1 MIMRM
6 PLTVSDFDRFAK
18 YYDDEHASYTDDIP
32 MWEGFARHV
41 GDDGVLELACGTGRL
56 LVPLARA
63 GAMLTGIDVSPAMLD
78 VARDK
83 VSRASQDARVK
94 LVEADMRTYD
104 LGRQFGLVMVGLN
117 SLMHLETRQSQ
128 REAIETAARH
138 VRVGGRFVIDVF
150 NPDDG
155 LPDSAQ
161 EGQVYLHCLKVRTDQ
176 SQLLHFQSL
185 SVDRGEQVVAVT
197 NYYDDVNVD
206 GLVRRHLV
214 PFRLRYLAVGEL
226 ELLVEQSGLRIEDL
240 YGSYDLEPFRHG
252 SPRIIIVGR
261 QR

>member
-1 MIMRM
+1 MMRT
-6 PLTVSDFDRFAK
+6 PLAVSDFDRFAR
-18 YYDDEHASYTDDIP
+18 YYDDEHASYTDDLP
-32 MWEGFARHV
+32 MWEGFARQA
-41 GDDGVLELACGTGRL
+41 GEDGVLELACGTGRL
-56 LVPLARA
+56 LVPLARV
-63 GAMLTGIDVSPAMLD
+63 GATLTGIDVSPAMID
-78 VARDK
+78 VAREK
-83 VSRASQDARVK
+83 VSRASQNGRVT

-128 REAIETAARH
+128 REAIQTAARH

-176 SQLLHFQSL
+176 SQLLHFQAL
-185 SVDRGEQVVAVT
+185 SVDRGEQLVTVT
-197 NYYDDVNVD
+197 NYYDDVDGD
-206 GLVRRHLV
+206 GLVRRHLA

-226 ELLVEQSGLRIEDL
+226 ELLVEQSGFWIEDL

-261 QR
+261 RR

>member
-1 MIMRM
+1 
-6 PLTVSDFDRFAK
+6 
-18 YYDDEHASYTDDIP
+18 
-32 MWEGFARHV
+32 MWEGFARHA
-41 GDDGVLELACGTGRL
+41 GEDGVLELACGTGRL

-63 GAMLTGIDVSPAMLD
+63 GATLTGIDVSPAMLD
-78 VARDK
+78 VAREK
-83 VSRASQDARVK
+83 VSRASQDGHVT
-94 LVEADMRTYD
+94 LVEADMRAYD

-185 SVDRGEQVVAVT
+185 SVDRGEQLVTVT
-197 NYYDDVNVD
+197 NYYDDVDGD
-206 GLVRRHLV
+206 GLVRRHLA

-261 QR
+261 RR

>member
-1 MIMRM
+1 
-6 PLTVSDFDRFAK
+6 
-18 YYDDEHASYTDDIP
+18 
-32 MWEGFARHV
+32 
-41 GDDGVLELACGTGRL
+41 
-56 LVPLARA
+56 
-63 GAMLTGIDVSPAMLD
+63 MLD
-78 VARDK
+78 VAREK
-83 VSRASQDARVK
+83 VSRAAQDGRVT

-104 LGRQFGLVMVGLN
+104 LGRQFDLVMVGLN

-185 SVDRGEQVVAVT
+185 SVDRGEQLVTVT
-197 NYYDDVNVD
+197 NYYDDVDGD
-206 GLVRRHLV
+206 GLVRRHLA

-261 QR
+261 RR

>member
-1 MIMRM
+1 MIRT

-18 YYDDEHASYTDDIP
+18 YYDDEHASFTEDLP

-41 GDDGVLELACGTGRL
+41 GEDGVLELACGTGRL

-63 GAMLTGIDVSPAMLD
+63 GAMLTGVDVSPAMLA
-78 VARDK
+78 VAREK
-83 VSRASQDARVK
+83 VLRASQDARVK
-94 LVEADMRTYD
+94 LVEADMRSYD

-117 SLMHLETRQSQ
+117 SLMHLETRQAQ

-138 VRVGGRFVIDVF
+138 LRAGGRFVIDIF

-185 SVDRGEQVVAVT
+185 SVDRGEQLVTVT
-197 NYYDDVNVD
+197 NYYDDVDGD

-214 PFRLRYLAVGEL
+214 PFRLRYLGVGEL

-261 QR
+261 RR

>member
-1 MIMRM
+1 
-6 PLTVSDFDRFAK
+6 
-18 YYDDEHASYTDDIP
+18 
-32 MWEGFARHV
+32 
-41 GDDGVLELACGTGRL
+41 
-56 LVPLARA
+56 
-63 GAMLTGIDVSPAMLD
+63 VSPAMLD
-78 VARDK
+78 VAREK
-83 VSRASQDARVK
+83 VSRASQDGRVT
-94 LVEADMRTYD
+94 LVEADMRAYD

-185 SVDRGEQVVAVT
+185 SVDRGEQLVTVT
-197 NYYDDVNVD
+197 NYYDDVDGD
-206 GLVRRHLV
+206 GLVRRHLA

-261 QR
+261 RR